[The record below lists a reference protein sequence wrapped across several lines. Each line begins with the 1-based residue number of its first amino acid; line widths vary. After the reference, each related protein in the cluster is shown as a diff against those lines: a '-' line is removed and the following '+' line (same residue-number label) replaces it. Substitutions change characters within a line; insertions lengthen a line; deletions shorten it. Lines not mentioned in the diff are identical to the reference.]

1 MSTVLIKN
9 NSETIDKSEYLD
21 KPIDNGINN
30 DCKYCILSLLI
41 NYKMKLNILFSINN
55 LKTDYNKLVKS
66 NKRIDSVKTNA
77 SYTQNIDFSNIKY
90 ESTQKFDEL
99 NKSLSDIS
107 EFDLED
113 KENLSFY
120 NSSEE
125 DNVIEEEEIRHKSK
139 KRLSTIKY
147 KDEDFENEIEN
158 EFKELLKQL
167 KIKKN

>member
-9 NSETIDKSEYLD
+9 NSETINKSEYLE
-21 KPIDNGINN
+21 KPIDVGINN
-30 DCKYCILSLLI
+30 ECKYCILSLLI
-41 NYKMKLNILFSINN
+41 K
-55 LKTDYNKLVKS
+55 D
-66 NKRIDSVKTNA
+66 NKRKDSVKTNA
-77 SYTQNIDFSNIKY
+77 SYTQKIDLINFKY
-90 ESTQKFDEL
+90 ESTKKFDEL

-107 EFDLED
+107 DFDLED
-113 KENLSFY
+113 KNDLSFY

-147 KDEDFENEIEN
+147 KDDEFENDIEN

>member
-9 NSETIDKSEYLD
+9 NSETINKSEYLE
-21 KPIDNGINN
+21 KPIDIGINN
-30 DCKYCILSLLI
+30 ECKYCILSLLI
-41 NYKMKLNILFSINN
+41 K
-55 LKTDYNKLVKS
+55 D
-66 NKRIDSVKTNA
+66 NKRKDSVKTNA
-77 SYTQNIDFSNIKY
+77 SYTQKIDLINFKY
-90 ESTQKFDEL
+90 ESTKKFDEL

-107 EFDLED
+107 DFDLED
-113 KENLSFY
+113 KNDLSFY

-147 KDEDFENEIEN
+147 KDDEFENDIEN

>member
-9 NSETIDKSEYLD
+9 NSETINKSEYLD
-21 KPIDNGINN
+21 KPIDIGINN
-30 DCKYCILSLLI
+30 ECKYCILSLLI
-41 NYKMKLNILFSINN
+41 K
-55 LKTDYNKLVKS
+55 D
-66 NKRIDSVKTNA
+66 NKRKDSVKTNA
-77 SYTQNIDFSNIKY
+77 SYTQKIDLINFKY
-90 ESTQKFDEL
+90 ESTKKFDEL

-107 EFDLED
+107 DFDLED
-113 KENLSFY
+113 KNDLSFY

-147 KDEDFENEIEN
+147 KDDEFENDIEN

>member
-9 NSETIDKSEYLD
+9 HSESIDKNEYLE
-21 KPIDNGINN
+21 KPINIGINN

-41 NYKMKLNILFSINN
+41 KRNQRKES
-55 LKTDYNKLVKS
+55 LKTNV
-66 NKRIDSVKTNA
+66 
-77 SYTQNIDFSNIKY
+77 SYTQKIDFFNYSYK
-90 ESTQKFDEL
+90 STKKFDEL

-107 EFDLED
+107 DFDLEG
-113 KENLSFY
+113 KEELSFY

-125 DNVIEEEEIRHKSK
+125 DNVIEEEVIRHKSK

-147 KDEDFENEIEN
+147 KDDDFENEIED

-167 KIKKN
+167 KVKKN

>member
-9 NSETIDKSEYLD
+9 NSETINKSEYLE
-21 KPIDNGINN
+21 KPIDIGINN
-30 DCKYCILSLLI
+30 ECKYCILSLLI
-41 NYKMKLNILFSINN
+41 K
-55 LKTDYNKLVKS
+55 D
-66 NKRIDSVKTNA
+66 NKRKDSVKTNA
-77 SYTQNIDFSNIKY
+77 SYTQKIDLMNFKY
-90 ESTQKFDEL
+90 ESTKKFDEL

-107 EFDLED
+107 DFDLED
-113 KENLSFY
+113 KNDLSFY

-147 KDEDFENEIEN
+147 KDDEFENDIEN

>member
-9 NSETIDKSEYLD
+9 HSEAIDKNEYLD
-21 KPIDNGINN
+21 KPIDIGINN

-41 NYKMKLNILFSINN
+41 KTNKRKES
-55 LKTDYNKLVKS
+55 LKTNV
-66 NKRIDSVKTNA
+66 
-77 SYTQNIDFSNIKY
+77 SYTQKIDFFNYKY
-90 ESTQKFDEL
+90 ESTKKFDEL

-107 EFDLED
+107 DFDLEG
-113 KENLSFY
+113 KEELSFY

-125 DNVIEEEEIRHKSK
+125 DNVIEEEVIRHKSR
-139 KRLSTIKY
+139 KRLSTIKF
-147 KDEDFENEIEN
+147 KDDDFENEIEN

>member
-9 NSETIDKSEYLD
+9 HSEAIDKNEYLE
-21 KPIDNGINN
+21 KPIDIGINN

-41 NYKMKLNILFSINN
+41 KTNKRKES
-55 LKTDYNKLVKS
+55 LKTNV
-66 NKRIDSVKTNA
+66 
-77 SYTQNIDFSNIKY
+77 SYTQKIDFFNYKY
-90 ESTQKFDEL
+90 ESTKKFDEL

-107 EFDLED
+107 DFDLEG
-113 KENLSFY
+113 KEELSFY

-125 DNVIEEEEIRHKSK
+125 DNVIEEEVIRHKSR
-139 KRLSTIKY
+139 KRLSTIKF
-147 KDEDFENEIEN
+147 KDDDFENEIEN

>member
-9 NSETIDKSEYLD
+9 NSETINKSECLE
-21 KPIDNGINN
+21 KPIDIGINN
-30 DCKYCILSLLI
+30 ECKYCILSLLI
-41 NYKMKLNILFSINN
+41 K
-55 LKTDYNKLVKS
+55 D
-66 NKRIDSVKTNA
+66 NKRKDSVKTNA
-77 SYTQNIDFSNIKY
+77 SYTQKIDFINFKY
-90 ESTQKFDEL
+90 ESTKKFDEL

-107 EFDLED
+107 DFDLEEKND
-113 KENLSFY
+113 LSLY
-120 NSSEE
+120 TSSEE

-147 KDEDFENEIEN
+147 KDDEFENDIEN

>member
-9 NSETIDKSEYLD
+9 NSETINKSEYLE
-21 KPIDNGINN
+21 KPIDVGINN
-30 DCKYCILSLLI
+30 ECKYCILSLLI
-41 NYKMKLNILFSINN
+41 K
-55 LKTDYNKLVKS
+55 D
-66 NKRIDSVKTNA
+66 NKRKDSVKTNA
-77 SYTQNIDFSNIKY
+77 SYTQKIDLMNFKF
-90 ESTQKFDEL
+90 ESTKKFDEL

-107 EFDLED
+107 DFDLED
-113 KENLSFY
+113 KNDLSFY

-147 KDEDFENEIEN
+147 KDDEFENDIEN

>member
-9 NSETIDKSEYLD
+9 HSEAIDKNEYLE
-21 KPIDNGINN
+21 KPIDIGINN

-41 NYKMKLNILFSINN
+41 KTNKRKES
-55 LKTDYNKLVKS
+55 LKTNV
-66 NKRIDSVKTNA
+66 
-77 SYTQNIDFSNIKY
+77 SYTQKIDFFNYKY
-90 ESTQKFDEL
+90 ESTKKFDEL

-107 EFDLED
+107 DFDLEG
-113 KENLSFY
+113 KEELSFY

-125 DNVIEEEEIRHKSK
+125 DNVIEEEVIRHKTR
-139 KRLSTIKY
+139 KRLSTIKF
-147 KDEDFENEIEN
+147 KDDDFENEIEN

>member
-9 NSETIDKSEYLD
+9 NSETINKSEYLE
-21 KPIDNGINN
+21 KPFDIGINN
-30 DCKYCILSLLI
+30 ECKYCILSLLI
-41 NYKMKLNILFSINN
+41 K
-55 LKTDYNKLVKS
+55 D
-66 NKRIDSVKTNA
+66 NKRKDSVKTNA
-77 SYTQNIDFSNIKY
+77 SYTQKIDLMNFKY
-90 ESTQKFDEL
+90 ESTKKFDEL

-107 EFDLED
+107 DFDLED
-113 KENLSFY
+113 KNDLSFY

-147 KDEDFENEIEN
+147 KDDEFENDIEN

>member
-9 NSETIDKSEYLD
+9 NSETINKSEYLD
-21 KPIDNGINN
+21 KPIDIGINN
-30 DCKYCILSLLI
+30 ECKYCILSLLI
-41 NYKMKLNILFSINN
+41 K
-55 LKTDYNKLVKS
+55 D
-66 NKRIDSVKTNA
+66 NKRKDSVKTNA
-77 SYTQNIDFSNIKY
+77 SYTQKIDLMNFKY
-90 ESTQKFDEL
+90 ESTKKFDEL

-107 EFDLED
+107 DFDLED
-113 KENLSFY
+113 KNDLSFY

-147 KDEDFENEIEN
+147 KDDEFENDIEN

>member
-9 NSETIDKSEYLD
+9 NSEAIDKNEYLE
-21 KPIDNGINN
+21 KPIDIGINN

-41 NYKMKLNILFSINN
+41 KTNKRKES
-55 LKTDYNKLVKS
+55 LKTNV
-66 NKRIDSVKTNA
+66 
-77 SYTQNIDFSNIKY
+77 SYTQKIDFFNYKY
-90 ESTQKFDEL
+90 ESTKKFDEL

-107 EFDLED
+107 DFDLEG
-113 KENLSFY
+113 KEELSFY

-125 DNVIEEEEIRHKSK
+125 DNVIEEEVIRHKTR
-139 KRLSTIKY
+139 KRLSTIKF
-147 KDEDFENEIEN
+147 KDDDFENEIEN

>member
-9 NSETIDKSEYLD
+9 NSETINKSEYLE
-21 KPIDNGINN
+21 KPIDIGINN
-30 DCKYCILSLLI
+30 ECKYCILSLLI
-41 NYKMKLNILFSINN
+41 KN
-55 LKTDYNKLVKS
+55 
-66 NKRIDSVKTNA
+66 NKRKDSVKTNA
-77 SYTQNIDFSNIKY
+77 SYTQKIDLMNFKY
-90 ESTQKFDEL
+90 ESTKKFDEL

-107 EFDLED
+107 DFDLED
-113 KENLSFY
+113 KNDLSFY

-147 KDEDFENEIEN
+147 KDDEFENDIEN

>member
-9 NSETIDKSEYLD
+9 DSETIDKSEYLD

-41 NYKMKLNILFSINN
+41 
-55 LKTDYNKLVKS
+55 KS
-66 NKRIDSVKTNA
+66 NKRKDSVKTNA
-77 SYTQNIDFSNIKY
+77 SYTRKIDFSNIKY
-90 ESTQKFDEL
+90 ESTKKFDEL

-125 DNVIEEEEIRHKSK
+125 ENVIEEEEIRHKSK

>member
-9 NSETIDKSEYLD
+9 NSETINKSEYLE
-21 KPIDNGINN
+21 KPIDVGINN
-30 DCKYCILSLLI
+30 ECKYCILSLLI
-41 NYKMKLNILFSINN
+41 K
-55 LKTDYNKLVKS
+55 D
-66 NKRIDSVKTNA
+66 NKRKDSVKTNA
-77 SYTQNIDFSNIKY
+77 SYTQKIDLMNFKY
-90 ESTQKFDEL
+90 ESTKKFDEL

-107 EFDLED
+107 DFDLED
-113 KENLSFY
+113 KNDLSFY

-147 KDEDFENEIEN
+147 KDDEFENDIEN

>member
-9 NSETIDKSEYLD
+9 NSETINKSEYLE
-21 KPIDNGINN
+21 KPFDIGINN
-30 DCKYCILSLLI
+30 ECKYCILSLLI
-41 NYKMKLNILFSINN
+41 K
-55 LKTDYNKLVKS
+55 D
-66 NKRIDSVKTNA
+66 NKRKDSVKTNE
-77 SYTQNIDFSNIKY
+77 SYTQKIDLMNFKY
-90 ESTQKFDEL
+90 ESTKKFDEL

-107 EFDLED
+107 DFDLED
-113 KENLSFY
+113 KNDLSFY

-147 KDEDFENEIEN
+147 KDDEFENDIEN

>member
-9 NSETIDKSEYLD
+9 DSETIDKSEYLD

-41 NYKMKLNILFSINN
+41 
-55 LKTDYNKLVKS
+55 KS
-66 NKRIDSVKTNA
+66 NKRKDSVKTNA
-77 SYTQNIDFSNIKY
+77 SYTQKIDFSNIKY
-90 ESTQKFDEL
+90 ESTKKFDEL

-125 DNVIEEEEIRHKSK
+125 ENVIEEEEIRHKSK